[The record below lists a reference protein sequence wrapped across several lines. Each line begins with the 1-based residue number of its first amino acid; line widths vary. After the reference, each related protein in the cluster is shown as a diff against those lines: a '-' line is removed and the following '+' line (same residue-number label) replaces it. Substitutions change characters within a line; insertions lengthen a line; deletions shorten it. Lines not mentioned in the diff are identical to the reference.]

1 MLEIT
6 KESIEKATAK
16 ARIEKPK
23 VRVIEFR
30 TYAVTNKN
38 GVTYT
43 VKFFKVG
50 GKKFGECD
58 CVATK
63 CCYHLASSLPIHLV
77 LSEQMHRQTV

>member
-6 KESIEKATAK
+6 NQSIEKANAK

-23 VRVIEFR
+23 VRVLQFR

-43 VKFFKVG
+43 VKFYKVSG
-50 GKKFGECD
+50 RKLAECD

-63 CCYHLASSLPIHLV
+63 VCYHISASLPIHLV
-77 LSEQMHRQTV
+77 LASQTIQTA

>member
-30 TYAVTNKN
+30 TYAVTNKT

-43 VKFFKVG
+43 VKFSKVG
-50 GKKFGECD
+50 GRKLAECD

-63 CCYHLASSLPIHLV
+63 CCYHIASSLPIHLV
-77 LSEQMHRQTV
+77 WASQMIQTA

>member
-16 ARIEKPK
+16 ARIEKPR

-43 VKFFKVG
+43 VKFYKVNG
-50 GKKFGECD
+50 RKFGECD
-58 CVATK
+58 CVATRI
-63 CCYHLASSLPIHLV
+63 CYHISSSLPIHLV

>member
-30 TYAVTNKN
+30 TYAMK
-38 GVTYT
+38 G
-43 VKFFKVG
+43 
-50 GKKFGECD
+50 
-58 CVATK
+58 
-63 CCYHLASSLPIHLV
+63 
-77 LSEQMHRQTV
+77 M

>member
-30 TYAVTNKN
+30 TYAVTNKT

-43 VKFFKVG
+43 VKFYKVG
-50 GKKFGECD
+50 SRKMAECD

-63 CCYHLASSLPIHLV
+63 VCYHISSCLPIHLV
-77 LSEQMHRQTV
+77 LASQMIQTA